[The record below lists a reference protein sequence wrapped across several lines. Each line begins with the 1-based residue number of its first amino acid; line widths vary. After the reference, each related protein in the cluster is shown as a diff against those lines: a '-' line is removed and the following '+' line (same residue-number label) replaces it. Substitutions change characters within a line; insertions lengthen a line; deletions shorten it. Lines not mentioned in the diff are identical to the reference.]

1 MLIPKVTVPEG
12 ASGRWAV
19 QRFTVSREDAQ
30 WANLRAT
37 IGGERGR
44 GISPGDYT
52 RLVHGATVVMS
63 DVPAEMRDHVDAV
76 LNAKGDCLVNG
87 LGLGM
92 VVQAMLFKDGVNTVT
107 VIERSP
113 DVIKLVAPHY
123 QERFGNRFMVIE
135 SDALQYTPPRGKKF
149 GAVWHDIWDYIC
161 ADNLDNMKTLHRR
174 YGRRTEWQ
182 GSWCRAECQ
191 QAAR

>member
-1 MLIPKVTVPEG
+1 MFLP
-12 ASGRWAV
+12 
-19 QRFTVSREDAQ
+19 
-30 WANLRAT
+30 
-37 IGGERGR
+37 
-44 GISPGDYT
+44 
-52 RLVHGATVVMS
+52 
-63 DVPAEMRDHVDAV
+63 EMRDHVSAV

-123 QERFGNRFMVIE
+123 QERFGKRFTVIE
-135 SDALQYTPPRGKKF
+135 SDALQYVPPRGKKY

-161 ADNLDNMKTLHRR
+161 ADNLDESTAPSLWSPHRVAGFLVPIR
-174 YGRRTEWQ
+174 MPTD
-182 GSWCRAECQ
+182 
-191 QAAR
+191 